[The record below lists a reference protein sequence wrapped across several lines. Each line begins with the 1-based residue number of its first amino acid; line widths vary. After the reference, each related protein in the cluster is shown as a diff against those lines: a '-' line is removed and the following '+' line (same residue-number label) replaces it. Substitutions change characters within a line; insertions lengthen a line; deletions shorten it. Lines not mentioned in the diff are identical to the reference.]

1 MDGEKAAEEGA
12 AEEGAVR
19 AGAAG
24 GGGTGGG
31 ATIAGRS
38 GSWTRGAGVPRGM
51 VRGSSGDGDGGRTGT
66 GGLRG
71 GRFRRGAGLDKLSS
85 SSRLISVGREGAR
98 WASAVTAGMG
108 LLSRLGGG
116 GGTWSADPR
125 VGRGPEPSSAPR
137 KTGGR
142 GGGGGG
148 GGGGRRGKAV
158 LSEPASG
165 AEDAYGGGG
174 GRMPGCDSAPRT
186 PLVTRMTKSPTKTL
200 SAVPSDVASVIFR
213 PFT

>member
-108 LLSRLGGG
+108 LLSRLGVAAGHG
-116 GGTWSADPR
+116 ARIR
-125 VGRGPEPSSAPR
+125 VWA
-137 KTGGR
+137 
-142 GGGGGG
+142 
-148 GGGGRRGKAV
+148 
-158 LSEPASG
+158 G
-165 AEDAYGGGG
+165 ARNPHRLRARQG
-174 GRMPGCDSAPRT
+174 
-186 PLVTRMTKSPTKTL
+186 V
-200 SAVPSDVASVIFR
+200 VVAGEGEEAAAAGAR
-213 PFT
+213 LC